1 MAKTAA
7 RTRKARKATPRRSAR
22 SAGVSTG
29 KKVVISLKGVHA
41 SLGKAIKELEQ
52 LEPTWRNKFEITR
65 LRFLQKNLCGKNMLI
80 ELKQKPA

>member
-7 RTRKARKATPRRSAR
+7 RTRKAAKTRRRSAR
-22 SAGVSTG
+22 PAGASTG
-29 KKVVISLKGVHA
+29 KKVVSLKGVHA
-41 SLGKAIKELEQ
+41 SLGKVIKELEK

-80 ELKQKPA
+80 ELKPILA